1 MEIAEAFNQ
10 TQRYIREAYWAGQ
23 GLFGFIQLFVISN
36 GANTRYYSNGTT
48 GIEFAFPGQM
58 FITNISMKLST
69 LPKLFKS
76 AASNP
81 NADPVHGAARNHQKP
96 DGAASLSDLCSTE
109 NCGACAKLR
118 SERLYLAHYRFRQ
131 NPDFI

>member
-1 MEIAEAFNQ
+1 MKPI
-10 TQRYIREAYWAGQ
+10 GQ
-23 GLFGFIQLFVISN
+23 GKGYLVLSSCFVISN

-48 GIEFAFPGQM
+48 GIEFAFPWADVANKHINEIVDFADAFLNHQH
-58 FITNISMKLST
+58 SS
-69 LPKLFKS
+69 
-76 AASNP
+76 P

-118 SERLYLAHYRFRQ
+118 SERLYLAHYRFR
-131 NPDFI
+131 